1 MKKWQKACLIIVIVA
16 GVLCGAGYGIYK
28 VAFEPKVEQA
38 LEKAQTVLNNEDFQN
53 EVDKF
58 VQEMIDS
65 GVLEDADIQNYV
77 QFKTSRD
84 EKQAD
89 QSENA
94 VGAAG
99 NGNAES
105 GNAGSGGKI
114 DSSAEAAGAGGNNTT
129 SKTVSDS
136 RKTSGK
142 SAPADPGAAPATPKP
157 AKSKKLIDR
166 VKEAMTPEEFS
177 FAMSV
182 YGKLDVGYVTS
193 NMNSNREEVKE
204 YVKSVLSSSEISRCI
219 DIYGKY
225 SYLLSE

>member
-1 MKKWQKACLIIVIVA
+1 MKKWQKACIIIVIIA
-16 GVLCGAGYGIYK
+16 GILCGAGYGIYK
-28 VAFEPKVEQA
+28 VTFEPKVEQA
-38 LEKAQTVLNNEDFQN
+38 LEKAQTVLNNEAFQD

-84 EKQAD
+84 EKQAA

-94 VGAAG
+94 EGAAD
-99 NGNAES
+99 
-105 GNAGSGGKI
+105 SGGAGNSGKP
-114 DSSAEAAGAGGNNTT
+114 DNGAETADAGETNTT
-129 SKTVSDS
+129 SKAVPDAQ
-136 RKTSGK
+136 KTSGK

-157 AKSKKLIDR
+157 SKSTKLIDR